1 MWGIGYSLQFDDM
14 PSYEGMK
21 AFIDETAM
29 MQDKDV
35 YDQTK
40 NAVTLMTLHASK
52 GLEFP
57 IVFIAGCDEGL
68 IPYEFDEGIDEEE
81 ERRLFYVGMTRAE
94 EELHLITVKD
104 RNWFGEKTEMT
115 QSRFLMDIPAELIQ
129 ERFQEK
135 KLREKKKEVP
145 DEQESLF

>member
-1 MWGIGYSLQFDDM
+1 S
-14 PSYEGMK
+14 
-21 AFIDETAM
+21 M
-29 MQDKDV
+29 MQDKDL
-35 YDQTK
+35 YDQSK

-57 IVFIAGCDEGL
+57 IVFISGVDEGL
-68 IPYEFDEGIDEEE
+68 IPYEFDEGINEEE

-94 EELHLITVKD
+94 EELHLIYTKE

-115 QSRFLMDIPAELIQ
+115 KSRFLQDIPTELVQ
-129 ERFQEK
+129 EKLQEK

-145 DEQESLF
+145 DEQESLW